1 VKKNCCEQRFQRKS
15 PGVAKAAGEILEAG
29 QSPGV
34 TETTLVQQSES
45 SVQKADSQ
53 SATPAPPSGDLA
65 APLPPVPKKAATE
78 VVHRVKKGENL
89 HIIAEKYGTN
99 VTSIVRRNALNPRKP
114 LYVDLRL
121 KIPSPAGEGVEEP
134 QPRVSS
140 NGKRA
145 ETEVRL
151 DEDMGSYAAKPTSVY
166 GGSCGP
172 CPVREAGRGGH
183 RVKKGD
189 LYIAEYGE

>member
-1 VKKNCCEQRFQRKS
+1 
-15 PGVAKAAGEILEAG
+15 
-29 QSPGV
+29 
-34 TETTLVQQSES
+34 
-45 SVQKADSQ
+45 
-53 SATPAPPSGDLA
+53 
-65 APLPPVPKKAATE
+65 VPKKAATE

-121 KIPSPAGEGVEEP
+121 KIPSPAGEGGEEP

-145 ETEVRL
+145 EADNRQSDEKGQREEKVAVRFHTVRQGETL
-151 DEDMGSYAAKPTSVY
+151 GRIAAKNKVSLGTLLRWNDMKP
-166 GGSCGP
+166 GE
-172 CPVREAGRGGH
+172 RLIAGRQIKIPQMP
-183 RVKKGD
+183 RYYVVKKGD
-189 LYIAEYGE
+189 SLEKIARKHHTTVTDLRKRNGTQKLSPLYVNQRLVVSDR